1 MKLAITLLALTLV
14 TACASKKTEPAKTE
28 TPKTMTAE
36 KPAIEV
42 KKEEKRT
49 KKGAKKA
56 SDEAAAATPAAKSA
70 VGTAE
75 VNCKSGTDERKLAI
89 QVKGSGCELMYTKA
103 GETKAI
109 ASQMNGSE
117 KCEEVM
123 TSVKEKL
130 VAANY
135 TCQ

>member
-1 MKLAITLLALTLV
+1 MKLVIALLTLTFV
-14 TACASKKTEPAKTE
+14 TACASKKTEPVKTE
-28 TPKTMTAE
+28 TPATMAAE
-36 KPAIEV
+36 KPSAPVEV
-42 KKEEKRT
+42 KKAEKHA
-49 KKGAKKA
+49 KKSGAKKTT
-56 SDEAAAATPAAKSA
+56 EAAPAEKSS
-70 VGTAE
+70 VGKAE
-75 VNCKSGTDERKLAI
+75 LTCKSGTEERKLAI
-89 QVKGSGCELMYTKA
+89 QVKGTGCELMYTKG

-109 ASQMNGSE
+109 ATQMNGSE